1 MNSSTYISIIL
12 IFLIVDVF
20 AQTLEIKKTS
30 EEIFKFEKKEQ
41 INRLDLFAYIGNTKN
56 NLIYYFK
63 DREMNT
69 RKIYRIQV
77 PNYLIT
83 KISDYDFLLDDF
95 VPFTNI
101 NLNRSCAFYSTGILN
116 GPDEYGYQKIY
127 LNYFGRDF
135 LLDSIYNADKKIHS
149 SFSADGRYLLVNTLN
164 TLSDYYNP
172 EQDNRIMVYDLSE
185 IEKGKVDKQYIPC
198 THCSDSYLIGDQL
211 FFTIGRKDGY
221 DGFSNK
227 DIYVAPWGS
236 LKDSVKIARN
246 TDIKAISPDGQ
257 SLLGIRFWDR
267 QQNTAVV
274 VDVKQRKYQML
285 LGRDYAKRKAFY
297 SYYEKK
303 FAFDFKGYLIYVA
316 LPESYP
322 FDALEWRNE
331 EIPDWTNKEF
341 WKQFEHSP
349 LSED

>member
-1 MNSSTYISIIL
+1 MITRSTETIVSIKYQAGRLLGKTNSYYTYYKPKDRFTPEFEIYILNEKLRQRVIINEVEFKSPIKNSNWSTGFLRLKNEINNTWMYTVGYMNDDY
-12 IFLIVDVF
+12 
-20 AQTLEIKKTS
+20 K
-30 EEIFKFEKKEQ
+30 
-41 INRLDLFAYIGNTKN
+41 
-56 NLIYYFK
+56 IYYQNLFLQYEGK
-63 DREMNT
+63 D
-69 RKIYRIQV
+69 
-77 PNYLIT
+77 
-83 KISDYDFLLDDF
+83 
-95 VPFTNI
+95 
-101 NLNRSCAFYSTGILN
+101 
-116 GPDEYGYQKIY
+116 
-127 LNYFGRDF
+127 YF
-135 LLDSIYNADKKIHS
+135 LDSIYNADKKIHS

-185 IEKGKVDKQYIPC
+185 IEKGKVGKQYIPC

-297 SYYEKK
+297 SYHEKK